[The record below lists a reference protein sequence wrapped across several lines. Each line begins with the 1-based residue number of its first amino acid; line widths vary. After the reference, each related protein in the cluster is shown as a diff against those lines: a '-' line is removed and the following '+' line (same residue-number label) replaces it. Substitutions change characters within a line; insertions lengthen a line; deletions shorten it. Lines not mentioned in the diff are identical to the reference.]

1 LATSSITKGAFP
13 SPCLPAATAHITR
26 VPQYR
31 VELHSQGDHVDSLS
45 HTIFEH
51 IDQAKKVGLDAIA
64 ITWHRSIC
72 NDPAPYAYAQKLGLL
87 LISGMEA
94 EVDGKHLVVL
104 GLEEGDLP
112 GQTSWAEIRALR
124 TRKPGVVIVAP
135 HPFYPHPSCL
145 GNRMNGHADCI
156 DAVEWCSLHAHWLP
170 SRVSPNLRAA
180 RWAHRHGKPLVAC
193 SDAHALRSI
202 GRNAS
207 TVEAESLT
215 SPAILDAVRA
225 GRISF
230 PRHSLEV
237 KTFFFEAGR
246 ALAGQRHHIGRW
258 VKGRLRDGNARPR

>member
-1 LATSSITKGAFP
+1 
-13 SPCLPAATAHITR
+13 
-26 VPQYR
+26 VPKYR
-31 VELHSQGDHVDSLS
+31 VELHSHCQGDPIDSLP

-72 NDPAPYAYAQKLGLL
+72 SDPEPYAYAQKQGIL

-94 EVDGKHLVVL
+94 EIGRKHLVVL
-104 GLEEGDLP
+104 GVEKGDLP
-112 GQTSWAEIRALR
+112 GLTSWEEIRALR
-124 TRKPGVVIVAP
+124 ARKPGVVVVAP

-145 GNRMNGHADCI
+145 GNEMTRHADCI

-180 RWAHRHGKPLVAC
+180 RWAQRHGKPLLAC
-193 SDAHALRSI
+193 SDAHALYSI

-207 TVEAESLT
+207 TVEADDLT

-230 PRHSLEV
+230 PRHSMQMGR
-237 KTFFFEAGR
+237 FFFETGKAIV
-246 ALAGQRHHIGRW
+246 GQRNHIGRW
-258 VKGRLRDGNARPR
+258 MTERTRQAS

>member
-1 LATSSITKGAFP
+1 
-13 SPCLPAATAHITR
+13 

-31 VELHSQGDHVDSLS
+31 VELHSHCQGDPVDSLS